1 MEALSDLVRSY
12 LFRPHKVISPHEPI
26 SYCPKTPSMATLAG
40 LPPELLLSIFD
51 FLPLVD
57 LICFSLCNHRLLE
70 LSRRQMNRLPHTQDD
85 KLSVLNRLERD
96 FPEYFACDFCKVLH
110 RFDGSESFG
119 LHEFSYQRT
128 CPVPCLHEAKWF
140 SDDFSLRTH
149 FDWTHSP
156 YRLLFIQIKLAM
168 KRFHYGPRSGV
179 STDSLVYTQVRHFPK
194 VALIMTRCV
203 NLGPG
208 LTPDDILWTTHID
221 RPKPGERIPEHLIT
235 NPRQCFEDIA
245 PQSFRDLKSHNLAY
259 LKNQRYKKA
268 MRRASRDLYW
278 VPYKESLKRRVY
290 EFLVSFF

>member
-26 SYCPKTPSMATLAG
+26 SPCPKTPYMATLTG
-40 LPPELLLSIFD
+40 LPPELLLSIFN

-57 LICFSLCNHRLLE
+57 LICFSLCNHRLLK
-70 LSRRQMNRLPHTQDD
+70 LSRRQMNRLPRTQDD

-128 CPVPCLHEAKWF
+128 CPVPCLHKATWF

-179 STDSLVYTQVRHFPK
+179 STDSLGYTQVRHFPEWSVRPVTISLFSMEAQICPK
-194 VALIMTRCV
+194 
-203 NLGPG
+203 PFG
-208 LTPDDILWTTHID
+208 LYIRMQDILLVKTAD
-221 RPKPGERIPEHLIT
+221 DLIP
-235 NPRQCFEDIA
+235 NPRRGCSDPSWTFEICA
-245 PQSFRDLKSHNLAY
+245 HGH
-259 LKNQRYKKA
+259 
-268 MRRASRDLYW
+268 
-278 VPYKESLKRRVY
+278 
-290 EFLVSFF
+290 FLVFSPLSWMTLKKHGKSRLHMGVYVRCAA